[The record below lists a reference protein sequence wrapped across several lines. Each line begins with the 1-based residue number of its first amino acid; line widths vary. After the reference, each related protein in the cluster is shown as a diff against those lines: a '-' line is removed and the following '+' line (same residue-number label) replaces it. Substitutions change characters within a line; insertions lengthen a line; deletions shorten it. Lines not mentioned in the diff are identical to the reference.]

1 MDTAADSIVQRLIDH
16 GVDTIFGIPG
26 AQTYAL
32 FDALAKRKS
41 SIALYTTRH
50 EQGAAYMAYGY
61 AKSTGRPGVYCVV
74 PGPGALFLMLPPA
87 SLPVFACAWEACQ

>member
-1 MDTAADSIVQRLIDH
+1 MGLAMQTAAQSIVDRLIDH

-32 FDALAKRKS
+32 FDA
-41 SIALYTTRH
+41 IAHRTSDLRLITARH

-61 AKSTGRPGVYCVV
+61 AKSTGKPGVYCVV
-74 PGPGALFLMLPPA
+74 PGP
-87 SLPVFACAWEACQ
+87 